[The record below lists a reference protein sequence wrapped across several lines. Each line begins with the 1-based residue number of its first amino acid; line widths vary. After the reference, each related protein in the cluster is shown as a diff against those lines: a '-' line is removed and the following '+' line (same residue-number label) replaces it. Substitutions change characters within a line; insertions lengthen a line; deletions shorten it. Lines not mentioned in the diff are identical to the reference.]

1 MRLWRAQSDAPSTP
15 VHAHEKSWSEM
26 ILEMIEAIN
35 ILANYGIPFLVGLA
49 LLAIAFHYGV
59 VYGRGLH

>member
-1 MRLWRAQSDAPSTP
+1 MNGW
-15 VHAHEKSWSEM
+15 
-26 ILEMIEAIN
+26 EAIN

-49 LLAIAFHYGV
+49 LLAIAFYYGA